1 MYSRMAAAPY
11 ARRALPASTVHG
23 LLLVATLGNPRYLSN
38 VGRSVHSHFSG
49 WDCIAYMHSTAPLN
63 ATFEHCRVVRRY
75 GWGWASL
82 LNLTT
87 PAVVAPYTHVCV
99 LLDDVIL
106 PTRSFRLTHVLATMH
121 AFKLD
126 VASPAVLGGHFSGT
140 DPPQIN
146 STSRSHPAFLTESLP
161 YPARATNSIRTWWR
175 RHAPPAAT
183 SVAPCVRTV
192 PLVEV
197 FVTFYTSAAW
207 LCLWSLF
214 DHRVLRTPSRAL
226 GSGYAECLGAH
237 CVTRGVRRQGVILSS
252 LVFHPRGRGKSS
264 LWPLFKQLVAQ
275 MGRLHEWVNQTD
287 GRPCVVPHAA
297 PPDEGWPITCAPAD
311 AGLARAAARD
321 V

>member
-1 MYSRMAAAPY
+1 MAAAPY

-161 YPARATNSIRTWWR
+161 YPARTNFTNLVAETCATGCNQR
-175 RHAPPAAT
+175 RAMRANRAPRGSVCDFLHLG
-183 SVAPCVRTV
+183 SVALSV
-192 PLVEV
+192 
-197 FVTFYTSAAW
+197 VT
-207 LCLWSLF
+207 
-214 DHRVLRTPSRAL
+214 
-226 GSGYAECLGAH
+226 
-237 CVTRGVRRQGVILSS
+237 I
-252 LVFHPRGRGKSS
+252 
-264 LWPLFKQLVAQ
+264 
-275 MGRLHEWVNQTD
+275 
-287 GRPCVVPHAA
+287 
-297 PPDEGWPITCAPAD
+297 
-311 AGLARAAARD
+311 
-321 V
+321 